1 MSDTVTRI
9 ETLLHA
15 AFAPRSLQIEDDSA
29 KHAGHAGARDGGGH
43 YRVALVAD
51 AFTGKNTLARHRLVY
66 AALAELMPTAIHA
79 LAIRATAPDEL

>member
-1 MSDTVTRI
+1 MTRI